1 MAQQA
6 PQVYVVLPVPLALEV
21 LEVLVDVQEKM
32 ATMVCEMAPQVLEE
46 ALDSEE
52 ATERTVLL
60 EWMAKMEKM
69 RSQTKIL

>member
-1 MAQQA
+1 
-6 PQVYVVLPVPLALEV
+6 VYVVLPVPLALEV